1 MALLL
6 EEERSVRKLGLM
18 ASGTCSQSLTL
29 SFAQGLPLRAVQ
41 KDVITITCILY
52 CEIKRTQI

>member
-6 EEERSVRKLGLM
+6 EEERSIRELDLM
-18 ASGTCSQSLTL
+18 ASGICSQSPTL
-29 SFAQGLPLRAVQ
+29 SFAQGLPLRAVR